1 MSTPAER
8 RSALIIVNPRAHNLP
23 DRARLKEADDW
34 LREHGWQTRW
44 VESGGPEQSAA
55 EAARAAEERTP
66 LVIVCGGDGALN
78 AAINGLAGS
87 ETAVSVIPA
96 GTVNLWAREV
106 GLMKKPRDAVRMAA
120 EGESRRIDLGRAGS
134 RHFLLM
140 AGYGIDAAVTRNVSP
155 RVKGN
160 LGAAA
165 YAIAAAREALRYRG
179 SPVQVSLDGSS
190 RTVDAL
196 MILAA
201 NTRKYAGLTQIASEA
216 LVDDALLDVCIYAG
230 RGKPDIILHAVRTL
244 LRLHRRSRQVTYCKV
259 KRLELAWE
267 EPLPLQLDG
276 DAVPDSPTL
285 VTVQP
290 AALWVRVP
298 RGIRSPLFSKR

>member
-1 MSTPAER
+1 MKTPAEE
-8 RSALIIVNPRAHNLP
+8 RSAVVIVNPEAHNLP
-23 DRARLKEADDW
+23 SRPRLREADHW
-34 LREHGWQTRW
+34 LREHGWQTKW
-44 VESGGPEQSAA
+44 VESGSPAQSTA
-55 EAARAAEERTP
+55 EAARAAEERKP

-78 AAINGLAGS
+78 AVVNGLVGS

-106 GLMKKPRDAVRMAA
+106 GLMKNPRDAVRLAA
-120 EGESRRIDLGRAGS
+120 EGEPRRVDLGKAGS

-140 AGYGIDAAVTRNVSP
+140 AGYGIDAAVARSVSR
-155 RVKGN
+155 RVKGS

-165 YAIAAAREALRYRG
+165 YAIAAAREALRYR
-179 SPVQVSLDGSS
+179 SATIEVSLDGSS
-190 RTVDAL
+190 RTVEAL
-196 MILAA
+196 MVLAA
-201 NTRKYAGLTQIASEA
+201 NTRKYAGLTQIATEA
-216 LVDDALLDVCIYAG
+216 SVDDGLLDVCIYAG

-244 LRLHRRSRQVTYCKV
+244 LGRHRRSRQVTYRKV
-259 KRLELAWE
+259 RRLELAWQ

-298 RGIRSPLFSKR
+298 RGLKSPLFSRR